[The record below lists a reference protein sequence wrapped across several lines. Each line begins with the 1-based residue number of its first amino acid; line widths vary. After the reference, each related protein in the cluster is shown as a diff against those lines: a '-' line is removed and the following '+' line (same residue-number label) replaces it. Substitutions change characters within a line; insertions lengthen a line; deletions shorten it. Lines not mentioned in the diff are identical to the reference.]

1 MRGRARRGKL
11 RADFFPH
18 SEYVE
23 ATHEARFRQLA
34 IQLFL
39 ASIAVLVMISRCYC
53 SYKYCSPAT
62 EAILKEFPVHIN
74 MPPSQFFFEVPTL
87 IGNVFVRPQLI
98 RRMDEPFC
106 LTSER
111 TPRLGLPHTLPR
123 TDVNA
128 P

>member
-1 MRGRARRGKL
+1 MRGEAKWFVHSANKL
-11 RADFFPH
+11 RPH
-18 SEYVE
+18 E
-23 ATHEARFRQLA
+23 H
-34 IQLFL
+34 
-39 ASIAVLVMISRCYC
+39 C

-74 MPPSQFFFEVPTL
+74 MPRSQFFFEVRER
-87 IGNVFVRPQLI
+87 VRAASAYSPNGRTILP
-98 RRMDEPFC
+98 RLAYTF
-106 LTSER
+106 TSER